1 MSLDSKIRR
10 ILQQSLSTVDEHQTP
25 GARLQEDAERLFN
38 LCRKFLSMNL
48 ISAETAD
55 IEALETA
62 CFALQLPQRQSK
74 PPTAG
79 RLGRSNLKDRAEQ
92 SAELMVT
99 LFDGK
104 IEDMLLDRAA
114 RLLHE
119 MPHKSPV
126 PEEARLLADAINLDE
141 FGLVG
146 LINQMIQ
153 LARQGDG
160 VNQLAEGCEK
170 RDQYGYWDARLKEG
184 FHFEPIRQLARR
196 RVNNA
201 RQAARMLLDE
211 LNEDQP

>member
-1 MSLDSKIRR
+1 MEL
-10 ILQQSLSTVDEHQTP
+10 
-25 GARLQEDAERLFN
+25 
-38 LCRKFLSMNL
+38 
-48 ISAETAD
+48 
-55 IEALETA
+55 A
-62 CFALQLPQRQSK
+62 CFALQLPQRQAK

-92 SAELMVT
+92 SAELLVS

-104 IEDMLLDRAA
+104 IDEDLLDRTA

-119 MPHKSPV
+119 MPHKTPV

-146 LINQMIQ
+146 LVNQMIQ

-184 FHFEPIRQLARR
+184 FHFESIRQLARKR
-196 RVNNA
+196 LMHA
-201 RQAARMLLDE
+201 RQTAKMLIDE
-211 LNEDQP
+211 LNEDQN